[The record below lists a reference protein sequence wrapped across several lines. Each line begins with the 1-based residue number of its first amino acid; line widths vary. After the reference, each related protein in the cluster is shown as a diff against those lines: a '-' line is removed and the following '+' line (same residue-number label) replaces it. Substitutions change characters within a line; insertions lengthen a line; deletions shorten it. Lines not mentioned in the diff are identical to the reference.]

1 MHSIAE
7 TAVIWKWTMT
17 TIMTGHAAVR
27 IKAAGFHRAQ
37 KPVPPFSGKKLI
49 VTTRVLAKITNS
61 FIGRKEEA
69 GGILGA
75 NKSLDIVDSFALI
88 PAEKAGKY
96 YYIPD
101 IEAANRQ
108 IHQWAK
114 EEICFCG
121 FIHSHITDKKESS
134 EGDIKFAEQ
143 LFNSFHLPVL
153 WFGLQILTKKCRE
166 TKFYSVQKSDT
177 KVEISSVCWEME
189 GEDDI
194 ECFAD
199 DSVHNLCGSFVYL
212 L

>member
-1 MHSIAE
+1 M
-7 TAVIWKWTMT
+7 
-17 TIMTGHAAVR
+17 R

-121 FIHSHITDKKESS
+121 FIHSHITDKKELS
-134 EGDIKFAEQ
+134 ESDIKFAEQ

>member
-1 MHSIAE
+1 MHSIVE
-7 TAVIWKWTMT
+7 TVGIWKWTT
-17 TIMTGHAAVR
+17 ITIMTGRVAVR
-27 IKAAGFHRAQ
+27 IKAAGCHLAR
-37 KPVPPFSGKKLI
+37 KPVPLFSGKKLT
-49 VTTRVLAKITNS
+49 VTAKVLAKITDS

-75 NKSLDIVDSFALI
+75 SRSLEIVDSFAPI
-88 PAEKAGKY
+88 PAVKAGKY
-96 YYIPD
+96 YYVPD
-101 IEAANRQ
+101 TEAANRQ
-108 IHQWAK
+108 IHRWAK

-121 FIHSHITDKKESS
+121 FVHSHITDKKELS

-153 WFGLQILTKKCRE
+153 WFGLQILTKECRE
-166 TKFYSVQKSDT
+166 TKFYSVQKSDK
-177 KVEISSVCWEME
+177 KVEISPVCWKKE

-199 DSVHNLCGSFVYL
+199 DSVHNLCGDFVYL

>member
-1 MHSIAE
+1 
-7 TAVIWKWTMT
+7 MT

-121 FIHSHITDKKESS
+121 FIHSHITDKKELS

-194 ECFAD
+194 
-199 DSVHNLCGSFVYL
+199 
-212 L
+212 

>member
-1 MHSIAE
+1 M
-7 TAVIWKWTMT
+7 
-17 TIMTGHAAVR
+17 
-27 IKAAGFHRAQ
+27 
-37 KPVPPFSGKKLI
+37 
-49 VTTRVLAKITNS
+49 
-61 FIGRKEEA
+61 
-69 GGILGA
+69 GA

-121 FIHSHITDKKESS
+121 FIHSHITDKKELS

-153 WFGLQILTKKCRE
+153 WFGLQILTKKRACSYHALR
-166 TKFYSVQKSDT
+166 KK
-177 KVEISSVCWEME
+177 ISASQ
-189 GEDDI
+189 
-194 ECFAD
+194 
-199 DSVHNLCGSFVYL
+199 LLSFPANMV
-212 L
+212 

>member
-17 TIMTGHAAVR
+17 TIMTGRVAVR
-27 IKAAGFHRAQ
+27 IKAAGCHRAQ
-37 KPVPPFSGKKLI
+37 KPVPPFSGKKLT

-75 NKSLDIVDSFALI
+75 SKSLDIVDSFALI

-96 YYIPD
+96 YYIPN

-121 FIHSHITDKKESS
+121 FIHSHITDKKELS

-143 LFNSFHLPVL
+143 LFNSF
-153 WFGLQILTKKCRE
+153 
-166 TKFYSVQKSDT
+166 
-177 KVEISSVCWEME
+177 
-189 GEDDI
+189 
-194 ECFAD
+194 
-199 DSVHNLCGSFVYL
+199 
-212 L
+212 

>member
-17 TIMTGHAAVR
+17 TIMTGRVAVR
-27 IKAAGFHRAQ
+27 IKAAGCHRAQ
-37 KPVPPFSGKKLI
+37 KPVPPFSGKKLT

-75 NKSLDIVDSFALI
+75 SKSLDIVDSFALI

-96 YYIPD
+96 YYIPN

-121 FIHSHITDKKESS
+121 FIHSHITDKKKLS

-153 WFGLQILTKKCRE
+153 WFGLKILTKKCRE

-177 KVEISSVCWEME
+177 KLEISSVCWEME